1 MSTLSNKDC
10 ATLGKAMKA
19 VPKIELCAGHKVQ
32 IKGLQKY
39 IKYRNGTVA
48 PSNGPK
54 NRSEN
59 KQGYYLGTQKNIL
72 EFFLGN

>member
-1 MSTLSNKDC
+1 
-10 ATLGKAMKA
+10 MKA

-54 NRSEN
+54 NRSEKN
-59 KQGYYLGTQKNIL
+59 QGYYLGTKKKI
-72 EFFLGN
+72 